1 MIHNCISLFV
11 ICSNEILQGCNEV
24 LLYLCVQ
31 FVWNIYLLMCSHI
44 FLNAGIEMD
53 SLLDPVIDSSH
64 RSYFAAVEHR
74 ALEVL
79 RPRPPGE
86 AISIH
91 HDWCDRYVMKYYCL
105 SLMYSP
111 VFLCFDI
118 FCFFAGYVRPAYWL
132 WAVLSRLGLFSS
144 TDPSWRRSLTDGGRR
159 HTRSTSRVGRW
170 FLRCRTWIYQWNSS
184 STIR

>member
-1 MIHNCISLFV
+1 M
-11 ICSNEILQGCNEV
+11 
-24 LLYLCVQ
+24 
-31 FVWNIYLLMCSHI
+31 
-44 FLNAGIEMD
+44 EMD

-79 RPRPPGE
+79 HPRPPGE

-91 HDWCDRYVMKYYCL
+91 HDWCDRYVMKYYYL

-118 FCFFAGYVRPAYWL
+118 FCFFAGYVRPVLPWL
-132 WAVLSRLGLFSS
+132 TAWKKQV
-144 TDPSWRRSLTDGGRR
+144 
-159 HTRSTSRVGRW
+159 RST
-170 FLRCRTWIYQWNSS
+170 RT
-184 STIR
+184 RE

>member
-1 MIHNCISLFV
+1 MK
-11 ICSNEILQGCNEV
+11 SNI
-24 LLYLCVQ
+24 VQ
-31 FVWNIYLLMCSHI
+31 IKELRVFEERPIMLTNIYLHMCSHI
-44 FLNAGIEMD
+44 FLNAGMEMD

-105 SLMYSP
+105 SLMYSS

-118 FCFFAGYVRPAYWL
+118 FVCFQVM
-132 WAVLSRLGLFSS
+132 
-144 TDPSWRRSLTDGGRR
+144 
-159 HTRSTSRVGRW
+159 
-170 FLRCRTWIYQWNSS
+170 
-184 STIR
+184 